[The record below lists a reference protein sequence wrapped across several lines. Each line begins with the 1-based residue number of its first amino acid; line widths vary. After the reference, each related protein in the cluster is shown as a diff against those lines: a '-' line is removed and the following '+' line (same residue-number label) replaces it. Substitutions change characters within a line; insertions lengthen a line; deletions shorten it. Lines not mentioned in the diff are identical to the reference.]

1 MFHVEH
7 EINLLC
13 FCYSEL
19 DSETIFMSES
29 TIYLSVKDHS
39 VSSEEF
45 QLLVNNE
52 FGYLETSPQPSSEK
66 LPKYY
71 KSEDYISHTDTKRN
85 LFEKVYHVIRGIS
98 LKRKLKLINS
108 FSSQGKK
115 LLDVGCGTGYFLQIA
130 KQNDW
135 TVSGIEP
142 NEKAREIANIKT
154 NNSVYNI
161 EQLLEFPKQSF
172 DVISLWHVLEHLPN
186 LEVQV
191 STLKSL
197 LKENGRLIIAVPNY
211 KSYDAQYYK
220 NFWAAFDV
228 PRHFWH
234 FSQESISKLF
244 LKENMKVAET
254 HPMKFD
260 SYYVSLLSEKYKS
273 GWMNIFN
280 AFRIGFTSNI
290 KAKRSGEYSS
300 LIYVI
305 KNS

>member
-1 MFHVEH
+1 MA
-7 EINLLC
+7 IKKA
-13 FCYSEL
+13 
-19 DSETIFMSES
+19 
-29 TIYLSVKDHS
+29 YLKVKDHS
-39 VSSEEF
+39 VSFEEF

-85 LFEKVYHVIRGIS
+85 LFEKVYHFIRGIS

-108 FSSQGKK
+108 FSSEDKK
-115 LLDVGCGTGYFLQIA
+115 LLDVGCGTGDFLQIA
-130 KQNDW
+130 QQNSW

-142 NEKAREIANIKT
+142 NDDARQIANVKT
-154 NNSVYNI
+154 NDSVYNI

-186 LEVQV
+186 LEERV
-191 STLKSL
+191 SILISL

-211 KSYDAQYYK
+211 KSYDAYYYK

-228 PRHFWH
+228 PRHLWH
-234 FSQESISKLF
+234 FSKESISKLF
-244 LKENMKVAET
+244 FKENMKVVET

-280 AFRIGFTSNI
+280 AFRIGFMSNL
-290 KAKRSGEYSS
+290 KAKESGEYSS

-305 KNS
+305 KND